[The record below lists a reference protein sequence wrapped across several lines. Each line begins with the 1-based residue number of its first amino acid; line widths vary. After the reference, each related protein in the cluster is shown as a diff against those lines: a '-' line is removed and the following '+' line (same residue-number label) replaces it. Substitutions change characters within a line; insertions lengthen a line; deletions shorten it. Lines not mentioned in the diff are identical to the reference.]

1 MSLIPPST
9 ATYVRT
15 PGMCLIVPTVYTVI
29 AAAAT
34 IARPGSTLT
43 CDRTP
48 SASQAS
54 SNTLAH
60 WVIVG
65 ASSVP
70 T

>member
-1 MSLIPPST
+1 
-9 ATYVRT
+9 
-15 PGMCLIVPTVYTVI
+15 MCLIVPIVYTVI

-48 SASQAS
+48 SASHAS
-54 SNTLAH
+54 SSTLAH